1 MLTRHAY
8 LKRIRKSSFNS
19 VRAIAAL
26 ALVALFSA
34 QNLLA
39 QTLDTASVRGQV
51 IDPAGAAIE
60 DASVVLINQL
70 TGFKRE
76 ARSDSNGYYHFAGLP
91 LTGRYAL
98 TINSKGFRPF
108 ERKDMVLR
116 ADETATINV
125 FLDIAGVEI
134 TNDVQIYGTAEGVR
148 SDSPQIGTRLDLEK
162 IDETPVF
169 GRKLTNLPLL
179 NSAVKPARGQGD
191 LFLNNT
197 LFVINGGGR
206 RQPTFKIDGSTGDD
220 AWGRQTI
227 FTNIPFSALQE
238 FTVLPN
244 SFSAEYGR
252 TTGGAI
258 NVVTKSGTN
267 DVHGDLLYLARPSGL
282 QANAPLSRVR
292 TKDELNQISGVI
304 SGPIIKDRTHY
315 LLAAEYNRQDRDAV
329 ITSPIAPGLFT
340 GEFRQ
345 PLFLVRLDHQ
355 LSEGNLLTAKF
366 NFDRFKDTN
375 PADAVSNL
383 VLPSAGRIFRKQTY
397 TAQLGDTWTLG
408 SRAINE
414 AHLQYQLGDP
424 ITEFEPVS
432 PSPQF
437 VRPGISTEGE
447 SRVGRLTNDQYQL
460 NDTLSFLTGKHSLRV
475 GGDVIHSS
483 SGGNGQEFGSG
494 FLLGQFTFK
503 TNAGCSATGTNCRP
517 TSQLT
522 LSDVASFTQSF
533 GTQTYHVSEWLWSLF
548 AQDSY
553 RVRTDLTLNL
563 GVRYERQTFTDDNNN
578 WAPRVGFAYN
588 VAGDTRTV
596 LRGSYGIYYSEI
608 PANTAASWNIGG
620 PAGIFTYTVSPGGL
634 GFPTSFSP
642 IASLPAGAVLPARDI
657 TIQPGRRDYYRQF
670 FDINRLSR
678 YQDEL
683 LNPYTQLTTFG
694 FERQLSTQW
703 FLSADYVHQRTIKIN
718 RTIDLNAP
726 ALFIRTSATAT
737 RTTAAADATR
747 PITPVP
753 NGYRAINSI
762 INEGWANYD
771 ALQVNLNKRFGQRFS
786 LLASYTYSHT
796 INNIEADAPGNS
808 INDVNQLGAFEKGNS
823 LLDQRHRAVISGWV
837 NLPLRF
843 KFGGVTTLASGVPYN
858 ITVGQDVNG
867 DRSNTDRPFVG
878 SAVIGRNAGRGSAIY
893 STNAF
898 VEHEIRFSE
907 RYRLSLRAEGYNIFN
922 YSNYYGRNGVYGTG
936 ATAPPALFGT
946 PLAGIANVD
955 PAREL
960 QFVFRFRF

>member
-1 MLTRHAY
+1 MQTRHAIF
-8 LKRIRKSSFNS
+8 KPTGKSSFNAL
-19 VRAIAAL
+19 RAAATL
-26 ALVALFSA
+26 ALVALISA

-51 IDPAGAAIE
+51 VDPQGAAIE
-60 DASVVLINQL
+60 DAGVVLVNQL
-70 TGFKRE
+70 TGLKRE
-76 ARSDSNGYYHFAGLP
+76 THTDGDGYYHFAGLP
-91 LTGRYAL
+91 LTGRYTL
-98 TINSKGFRPF
+98 TINSKGFRPS
-108 ERKDMVLR
+108 EQKDLSLR

-125 FLDIAGVEI
+125 SLDVGTEI
-134 TNDVQIYGTAEGVR
+134 LNDVQIYGTAEGVR
-148 SDSPQIGTRLDLEK
+148 SDSPQTGTRLDLQK

-179 NSAVKPARGQGD
+179 NSAVKPTRGQGD

-267 DVHGDLLYLARPSGL
+267 DTHGDLLYLLRPAGL
-282 QANAPLSRVR
+282 QANAPLARVR
-292 TKDELNQISGVI
+292 TKDELNQVSGVI

-315 LLAAEYNRQDRDAV
+315 LIAAEYNHQDRDAV

-345 PLFLVRLDHQ
+345 PLFLVRVDHQ
-355 LSEGNLLTAKF
+355 LSEGNRLAAKF
-366 NFDRFKDTN
+366 NFDRFEDTN

-397 TAQLGDTWTLG
+397 TAQLADTWTLS

-414 AHLQYQLGDP
+414 AHFQYQLGDP
-424 ITEFEPVS
+424 ITEFEPVT
-432 PSPQF
+432 PSPQL

-460 NDTLSFLTGKHSLRV
+460 NDTLSILTGKHSLRV

-503 TNAGCSATGTNCRP
+503 ANAGCSATGTNCLP
-517 TSQLT
+517 TSALT
-522 LSDVASFTQSF
+522 LGDVASFTESF
-533 GTQTYHVSEWLWSLF
+533 GTQTYHVGEWLWSLF

-578 WAPRVGFAYN
+578 WAPRIGFAYN

-608 PANTAASWNIGG
+608 PANTAASWNING
-620 PAGIFTYTVSPGGL
+620 PTGIFTYTVSPGGL

-642 IASLPAGAVLPARDI
+642 IASFPAGAVLPARDI
-657 TIQPGRRDYYRQF
+657 TVQPGRRDYYRQF
-670 FDINRLSR
+670 FDIDRLSR
-678 YQDEL
+678 YQDTL
-683 LNPYTQLTTFG
+683 LNPYTQLATFG
-694 FERQLSTQW
+694 FERQLGAQW
-703 FLSADYVHQRTIKIN
+703 ILAADYVHQRTIKIN
-718 RTIDLNAP
+718 RTVDLNAP
-726 ALFIRTSATAT
+726 ALFVRASPTAT

-747 PITPVP
+747 PITPVA

-771 ALQVNLNKRFGQRFS
+771 ALQVNLNKRFGHRYS

-796 INNIEADAPGNS
+796 INNIEADAPGS
-808 INDVNQLGAFEKGNS
+808 SVNDVNQLGAFEKGDS

-837 NLPLRF
+837 DLPWRF
-843 KFGGVTTLASGVPYN
+843 QFGGVTTLASGVPYN

-867 DRSNTDRPFVG
+867 DRANTDRPFING
-878 SAVIGRNAGRGSAIY
+878 AVAGRNAGRGSAIY

-898 VEHEIRFSE
+898 IEHEIRFSE

-922 YSNYYGRNGVYGTG
+922 HSNYYGRNGVFGTG
-936 ATAPPALFGT
+936 AVAPPALFGT

-955 PAREL
+955 PPREL
-960 QFVFRFRF
+960 QFVARFRF